1 MHAHLINPS
10 ATQATEASRDVSKSH
25 CEQFKTFKLADPLVD
40 ALTFSFLSFYPI
52 ILVFQKS
59 RDTHATLDNMTSY
72 KYHDVTKDTPGSV
85 E

>member
-1 MHAHLINPS
+1 MQARLINPS
-10 ATQATEASRDVSKSH
+10 ATQATEASGDVSKSH

-40 ALTFSFLSFYPI
+40 ALTFSFLS
-52 ILVFQKS
+52 LFQKS